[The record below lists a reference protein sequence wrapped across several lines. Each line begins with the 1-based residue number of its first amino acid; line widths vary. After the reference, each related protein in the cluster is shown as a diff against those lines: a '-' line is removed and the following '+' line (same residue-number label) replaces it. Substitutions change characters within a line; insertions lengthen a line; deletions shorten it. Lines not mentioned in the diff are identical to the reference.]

1 MYGNALS
8 LETEGISSSAFFSIL
23 GVGVGGS
30 ANFGVGLKVHMR
42 ESMVHIRN
50 EGESLKVGVT
60 DAAKLQKSRALNRRA
75 SNGGRF

>member
-1 MYGNALS
+1 MG
-8 LETEGISSSAFFSIL
+8 GSATF
-23 GVGVGGS
+23 GVGV
-30 ANFGVGLKVHMR
+30 KVHMR